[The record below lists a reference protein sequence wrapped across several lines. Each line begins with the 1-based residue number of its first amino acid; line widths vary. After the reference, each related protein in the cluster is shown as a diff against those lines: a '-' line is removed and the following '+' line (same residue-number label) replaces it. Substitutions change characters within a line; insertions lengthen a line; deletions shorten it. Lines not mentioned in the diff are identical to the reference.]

1 MLAVRLHQHGDPG
14 VLRVEDVP
22 RPQIGSGEILVAMK
36 AAALNHLDLWLRN
49 GLPGLNMPL
58 PMIMGSDG
66 AGVVTEIGAG
76 VDGLAVGDEIVVQP
90 GLFCGRCAACRAG
103 RENLCPEFGIL
114 GEKINGVLAQYVN
127 LKPVNAYKKPTGLTF
142 EEAASIGLVFL
153 TAYQMLIKR
162 AQLQEGETVL
172 VIGGNSGVG
181 AAAIQ
186 IAADRG
192 ARVIATASKGAK
204 TAFARSIGAHGV
216 VDHYQ
221 EGWHKQV
228 LDLAGPDKVQV
239 VFDHVGPATWDE
251 SLKTMGPGA
260 RLVFCGA
267 TSGRET
273 NIDLRHAYRKHTSF
287 LGSTMG
293 DLASFRAVMEGFE
306 EGRYR
311 PCVDKIFPLEEI
323 ADAHRYLE
331 ASRHQG
337 KIVVRL
343 PGGQD

>member
-1 MLAVRLHQHGDPG
+1 MLAVRLHEHGDPQ
-14 VLRVEDVP
+14 VLRVDDVP
-22 RPQIGSGEILVAMK
+22 RPQVGSGEILVAMK
-36 AAALNHLDLWLRN
+36 AAALNHLDLWLRD
-49 GLPGLNMPL
+49 GLPGLHLPL

-76 VDGLAVGDEIVVQP
+76 VDGLAVGDDVVIQP
-90 GLFCGRCAACRAG
+90 GLFCGRCAPCRAG
-103 RENLCPEFGIL
+103 HENLCPEFGVL
-114 GEKINGVLAQYVN
+114 GEKINGTLAQYVN

-162 AQLQEGETVL
+162 AQLQQGETVL

-204 TAFARSIGAHGV
+204 AAFAQSIGAHEV

-239 VFDHVGPATWDE
+239 VFDHVGAATWDQ
-251 SLKTMGPGA
+251 SLKTMAQGA

-267 TSGRET
+267 TSGPELTFDIR
-273 NIDLRHAYRKHTSF
+273 RAYRNHHSF

-293 DLASFRAVMEGFE
+293 DLDSFRAVMEGFE
-306 EGRYR
+306 EGRYQ
-311 PCVDKIFPLEEI
+311 PYVDKIFPLEEI

-331 ASRHQG
+331 AGRHQG
-337 KIVVRL
+337 KIVISL
-343 PGGQD
+343 PDGQD

>member
-1 MLAVRLHQHGDPG
+1 MLAVRLHRHGDPQ

-22 RPQIGSGEILVAMK
+22 RPQVGRGEILVAMK

-49 GLPGLNMPL
+49 GLPGLKMPL

-76 VDGLAVGDEIVVQP
+76 VDGFAVGDEIVVQP
-90 GLFCGRCAACRAG
+90 GLSCGRCAVCRTG

-114 GEKINGVLAQYVN
+114 GEKIDGVQAQYVN

-162 AQLQEGETVL
+162 AQLHQGETVL

-204 TAFARSIGAHGV
+204 SEFARSIGAHEV
-216 VDHYQ
+216 VNHYQ
-221 EGWHKQV
+221 KGWHKQV
-228 LDLAGPDKVQV
+228 LELAGPDKVQV

-251 SLKTMGPGA
+251 SLKTMGLGA

-267 TSGRET
+267 TSGQET
-273 NIDLRHAYRKHTSF
+273 TLNIRLAYRKHHSF

-293 DLASFRAVMEGFE
+293 DLDSFKAVMKGFE
-306 EGRYR
+306 EGRYH
-311 PCVDKIFPLEEI
+311 PNVDKIFPLEEI

-331 ASRHQG
+331 AGRHQG

-343 PGGQD
+343 PGGQY